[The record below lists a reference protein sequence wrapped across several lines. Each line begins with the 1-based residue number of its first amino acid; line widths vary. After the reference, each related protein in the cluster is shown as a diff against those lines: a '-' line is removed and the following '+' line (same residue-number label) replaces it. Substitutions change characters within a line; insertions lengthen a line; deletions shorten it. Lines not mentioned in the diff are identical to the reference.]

1 MLKKL
6 NKYLTAFENFMITSI
21 FWILVIFN
29 FLNVFTR
36 KVMPQYGM
44 AFVEDLSML
53 MFLWLVFFAAAQ
65 CYTSQSHL
73 GLPFVYEKMSPLVKV
88 FVLSFITAFSLFFYY
103 IVIWYTKDLL
113 INQYTMKIRTS
124 MGYPAFIGGAA
135 LPIGSIFVVI
145 RMIEDYVVQ
154 MKSLLRALKGKANKD
169 EEPAEKEV
177 L

>member
-6 NKYLTAFENFMITSI
+6 NTYLTAFENFMITSI

-36 KVMPQYGM
+36 KVMPQHGM

-65 CYTSQSHL
+65 CYTTQSHL
-73 GLPFVYEKMSPLVKV
+73 GLPFVYEKMPPRLKMLV
-88 FVLSFITAFSLFFYY
+88 LTFITLFSLFFFY

-135 LPIGSIFVVI
+135 LPIGSIFVVV
-145 RMIEDYVVQ
+145 RMIQDYLLQ
-154 MKSLLRALKGKANKD
+154 MKTLLSEVKGNKPD
-169 EEPAEKEV
+169 AKKPAEEEV